1 MPKFLVTTE
10 EIIRHSGIVEAANK
24 DEAVQKADRVGEEH
38 GLKCF
43 DREHLGCTDH
53 EATRAT
59 KKDIESKPDLD
70 DLLETE
76 AAE

>member
-10 EIIRHSGIVEAANK
+10 EIILHSGIVEAANK
-24 DEAVQKADRVGEEH
+24 DEAVQKADRIGEEY

-43 DREHLGCTDH
+43 NTEHLGCS
-53 EATRAT
+53 AFAKRAT
-59 KKDIESKPDLD
+59 KKDIELKPDLG

-76 AAE
+76 EVQ